1 MFKIH
6 YFSYYFWAPKD
17 AKSSAPLEAGRV
29 RNAPS
34 LKSRDQL
41 LPAFLQASP
50 LGKPRPSPSLLPPRL
65 GATSTARR
73 RLSKRTNRGAGR
85 AKTTAAAANGERET
99 QRPSRLPSLIG
110 RRGARSP
117 QNGGAQQKGGE
128 RLVRRRPRRLKGRWS
143 LAPLAVGTE
152 AAPLGEARTRLRPSA
167 RRDRDSA
174 LHDVGAAPLGGR
186 EFPWALPSPTLDP
199 ASVFSGRPPIAPT

>member
-1 MFKIH
+1 M
-6 YFSYYFWAPKD
+6 
-17 AKSSAPLEAGRV
+17 

-65 GATSTARR
+65 GATSAARR

-110 RRGARSP
+110 RQGARSP
-117 QNGGAQQKGGE
+117 QDGGAQQKGGE
-128 RLVRRRPRRLKGRWS
+128 RLVGRRPRRLKGRWS

-174 LHDVGAAPLGGR
+174 LHDVGAAPLGG
-186 EFPWALPSPTLDP
+186 EGVPVGPPLPHPRPRL
-199 ASVFSGRPPIAPT
+199 SVFGTPPPIAPT